1 MVEKRKSGFTPN
13 TIQTLLS
20 VLLVIGLIF
29 LSVLSLTSSNK
40 SLKLSIASQNAI
52 SQLEV
57 AVEVRREIFLY
68 DVAFGL
74 WSTGHTPLS
83 AVMSARATLLQSL
96 GVSEGSARSISQI
109 GNSRLAG
116 LIQGADQL
124 FAKAGP
130 NYLSIKL
137 QDQFL
142 ESSLRILNG
151 LTSVAK
157 IFAVPYA
164 AVVDSQIYSSSNSQ
178 RSSARYSLI
187 RFLIW
192 LALVVPLVFWIG
204 TTARRKYK
212 NARVEALL
220 SQENLDQVREELTV
234 AHETVLALQKINE
247 SETDFVAT
255 LNHELRTPLTSI
267 IGYLDILKN
276 FTAVEDDREFHKYL
290 GVMDRNAVVLYD
302 LIESI
307 LFLSALDNQQTVGD
321 PALVD
326 LVDICEA
333 SVADQVLAIKSAHL
347 KVRID
352 YREGE
357 YYSVLGNKTLLT
369 QVFTN
374 LISNAIKFSPE
385 RSRIDIT
392 FTRYVDDDGKE
403 LIRVEVKDQGCGIP
417 VADLPHLFT
426 RFFRASNALGSEI
439 PGTGLGLTIVNR
451 IIELHQ
457 GSVSV
462 ISKVGEG
469 TSMIVELPFTISP
482 LEELIMGKRQQ
493 VLERAIA
500 SISKGPDEKLMEI
513 THDLGGAIGFY
524 TYAKESEKLIAFSRW
539 LEKNPDAG
547 GGAVAKKKEVVL
559 ELLQQTLGEV
569 IDGGVA
575 HGK

>member
-1 MVEKRKSGFTPN
+1 MAKEAGPG
-13 TIQTLLS
+13 LLS
-20 VLLVIGLIF
+20 IAQQDKFLLTSLQILKGLTAVARNFADPYAAAINAQIYDQAKTERKTARGILIRF
-29 LSVLSLTSSNK
+29 FIWLSLTLLLLLWVASSFRK
-40 SLKLSIASQNAI
+40 RYKGS
-52 SQLEV
+52 
-57 AVEVRREIFLY
+57 RREIL
-68 DVAFGL
+68 
-74 WSTGHTPLS
+74 
-83 AVMSARATLLQSL
+83 
-96 GVSEGSARSISQI
+96 ISNQ
-109 GNSRLAG
+109 
-116 LIQGADQL
+116 
-124 FAKAGP
+124 
-130 NYLSIKL
+130 
-137 QDQFL
+137 
-142 ESSLRILNG
+142 
-151 LTSVAK
+151 
-157 IFAVPYA
+157 
-164 AVVDSQIYSSSNSQ
+164 
-178 RSSARYSLI
+178 
-187 RFLIW
+187 
-192 LALVVPLVFWIG
+192 
-204 TTARRKYK
+204 
-212 NARVEALL
+212 
-220 SQENLDQVREELTV
+220 NLDQVREELTV

-267 IGYLDILKN
+267 IGYLDILKS
-276 FTAVEDDREFHKYL
+276 FTAVNDDREFHKYL
-290 GVMDRNAVVLYD
+290 GVMDRNAIVLYD

-326 LVDICEA
+326 LVDLCEA

-357 YYSVLGNKTLLT
+357 YYSVIGNKTLLT

-392 FTRYVDDDGKE
+392 FTRYIDEDGKE
-403 LIRVEVKDQGCGIP
+403 LIRAEVRDQGFGIP
-417 VADLPHLFT
+417 EGDLPHLFT

-439 PGTGLGLTIVNR
+439 PGTGLGLTIVDR

-457 GSVSV
+457 GSISV

-482 LEELIMGKRQQ
+482 LEELIMGKRQE

-524 TYAKESEKLIAFSRW
+524 TYTAESEKLIAFSRW
-539 LEKNPDAG
+539 LEKNPDASG
-547 GGAVAKKKEVVL
+547 GVVAKKKQVVL
-559 ELLQQTLGEV
+559 ELLKQTLGDVVEE
-569 IDGGVA
+569 GVA
-575 HGK
+575 RGK